1 MVTHSISEALLL
13 SDRVLVFTSRPGRI
27 SLDLPVT
34 LPRPRQEE
42 MRYTA
47 TFGEMAR
54 ALRAAIG

>member
-1 MVTHSISEALLL
+1 
-13 SDRVLVFTSRPGRI
+13 VLVFTSRPGRI